1 MGLTKTKKEQEL
13 FDRYKKYLGYDVKIP
28 QFVIQS
34 YLADVQELV
43 NGNKARVNRGVEQKA
58 YLGYID

>member
-13 FDRYKKYLGYDVKIP
+13 YDRYKKYLEYDTIIP
-28 QFVIQS
+28 QSIVQS

-43 NGNKARVNRGVEQKA
+43 GGSKARLNRGVQQKA
-58 YLGYID
+58 HLGYVD

>member
-13 FDRYKKYLGYDVKIP
+13 YDRYKKYLEYDTKIP
-28 QFVIQS
+28 QSIIQS

-43 NGNKARVNRGVEQKA
+43 GGSKARLNRGVRQKA
-58 YLGYID
+58 YLGYVD

>member
-13 FDRYKKYLGYDVKIP
+13 YERYKKYLEYDTIIP
-28 QFVIQS
+28 QSIVQS

-43 NGNKARVNRGVEQKA
+43 GGNKTRLNRGVQQKA
-58 YLGYID
+58 YLGYVD

>member
-13 FDRYKKYLGYDVKIP
+13 YDRYKKYLEYDTKIP
-28 QFVIQS
+28 KFIIQS
-34 YLADVQELV
+34 YLTDVQELV
-43 NGNKARVNRGVEQKA
+43 GGSKARLNRGVQQKA